1 MVAAPLVKRG
11 DERKEDT
18 WLSYRARPISLP
30 QTPNCHLLWALQTEK
45 ELDPEGL
52 RKESEREQAIL
63 ALTSTLDK
71 LIKRLQENQSPEL
84 VQKYKKR
91 RVVPQKP
98 PPSPHPTGES
108 SSQRAQPQRVCLPL
122 PAPPST
128 VLSAGHPTASLLE
141 EHACSMVCS
150 VPTAWCS
157 AWHTGRD

>member
-1 MVAAPLVKRG
+1 
-11 DERKEDT
+11 
-18 WLSYRARPISLP
+18 
-30 QTPNCHLLWALQTEK
+30 LQTEK

-108 SSQRAQPQRVCLPL
+108 SPQREGTASESVPSS
-122 PAPPST
+122 PSSGST
-128 VLSAGHPTASLLE
+128 VQCQLLPPLSSLQDTSQPALGKPIAGRAFLV
-141 EHACSMVCS
+141 CSM
-150 VPTAWCS
+150 PTAWWS
-157 AWHTGRD
+157 AWHTGKD